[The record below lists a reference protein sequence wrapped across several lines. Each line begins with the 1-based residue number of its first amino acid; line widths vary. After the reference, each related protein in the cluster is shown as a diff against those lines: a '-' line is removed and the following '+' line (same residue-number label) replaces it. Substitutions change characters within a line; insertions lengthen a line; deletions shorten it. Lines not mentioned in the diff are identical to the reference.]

1 MPQIG
6 LSDHVIVY
14 VKSDIWLHR
23 ARKTPCK
30 IYKYN
35 KAN

>member
-14 VKSDIWLHR
+14 VKSDL
-23 ARKTPCK
+23 
-30 IYKYN
+30 
-35 KAN
+35 

>member
-14 VKSDIWLHR
+14 VKSDLWLHR
-23 ARKTPCK
+23 TR
-30 IYKYN
+30 
-35 KAN
+35 